1 MEFKRVKQIVDDGY
15 KFETAGDSFRGQ
27 YQKMVLERFGAKE
40 QKVYLFMSPEKLP
53 TRIGGTT
60 ILDRLMRQAKP
71 GSWYEIIFT
80 GEKGTGGGNTMKEFE
95 IHLLEVVSPSPG
107 MALAGS
113 APGSREPGQE
123 G

>member
-1 MEFKRVKQIVDDGY
+1 MEFRRVKQIVDDGF
-15 KFETAGDSFRGQ
+15 KFESAGDVFRGQ
-27 YQKMVLERFGAKE
+27 YQKSTIEKFGTKD
-40 QKVYLFMSPEKLP
+40 QKYYHFLSPEKLP

-60 ILDRLMRQAKP
+60 ILDRLMRQARP
-71 GSWYEIIFT
+71 GCWYEIVFT

-95 IHLLEVVSPSPG
+95 VHQLEVVSAGPG
-107 MALAGS
+107 AALP